1 MDGLLLGSSGRP
13 RGLLPLTESPL
24 LSMGRA
30 SHVARG
36 GSSYYARGKH
46 LDDDYHDDYDYHWE
60 PPATPKERVRAGTT
74 GIRRWGLMVAD
85 LSELLEV
92 GPCAGT
98 EPPCVPRDEEPT
110 EDEEP
115 PDPPLPPV
123 ASQNIRVLLQANP
136 VRSTVANPTSRG

>member
-1 MDGLLLGSSGRP
+1 MHWFKQPIQRVCCPPLCAMR
-13 RGLLPLTESPL
+13 RG
-24 LSMGRA
+24 
-30 SHVARG
+30 RG
-36 GSSYYARGKH
+36 GSAYYAKGKYEEE
-46 LDDDYHDDYDYHWE
+46 DDDDYDYHRE
-60 PPATPKERVRAGTT
+60 PPAPPKERVRAGTT